1 MAKKTQEEEQLSS
14 FADTKKSDTHK
25 HHKMA
30 GNVRRNMWLLIVTTI
45 LVIGSIFMF
54 TPLQERI
61 HQGLDLQ
68 GGLSVVLTAQST
80 DGGDVSNDD
89 MNESRSIIESR
100 VNALGA
106 SEASVQRQ
114 GNNQILV
121 QIPGMSDTSE
131 ALRTIGRTGQLEF
144 ARLDSFT
151 DSTIRQEIDSGQ
163 LTQSSTITDDFGNTF
178 RTGEQTPITVQPGTY
193 TPIITGANIRSVNVD
208 RENGSGVHYAVNITL
223 DDAGRQAF
231 ADASRDLVGDHGK
244 IVIILDNQVQSAP
257 AVQSVIDGG
266 EVSITG
272 NYTQQEANDLKTVL
286 DSGALPVSFQVQ
298 SARTVGPTLGQGA
311 LQSGVLVAG
320 IGLLLVMLYL
330 LLFYRGLGFLT
341 AGAMAVFAVMYLGLL
356 ALLSH
361 FNQFSLSLAGI
372 AGIVLTIGMAADSS
386 ILTLERFRE
395 EIRFGRSVRAASITG
410 VRHGIMTS
418 IDADLVTLVSAL
430 TLFFLGSSSVKG
442 FGLTLALGIGCDIAM
457 MLLFKAPTI
466 RLLAPH
472 SIAHHPGFWGIK
484 DCETASEVYTEL
496 AHREDIP
503 VERAVSYE
511 AINSKE
517 NKLNATRRAGEAGAK
532 AADAASNLKGR
543 FIKHDIKFLKYRK
556 FFLTLAACVVVVF
569 CVVIGVRGINLGI
582 EFVGGTSIEFD
593 NTGSLTT
600 DQLRQELDAQ
610 GQPNAVIQTVDNNGE
625 SGFIVRTSETDAAD
639 ASALATQVSSDL
651 NLADNSFQVSTIGPD
666 WGTSIIHS
674 MVLALAVSFL
684 LIIIYIAIRFEYKM
698 GITAIIA
705 LCHDIIL
712 VLGIYALLGRELTP
726 NTVAALLTILG
737 YSLYDTVVVFH
748 RITDNLQHLHVKCTF
763 MTMAN
768 HSMNQVF
775 IRSINTTLTSII
787 PVAAMMIF
795 GSQTLQ
801 DFAFAMT
808 IGLISG
814 AYSSIAIACP
824 LYVLWKQREPKY
836 KKLVKKYG
844 NEVGVLELV
853 KKTATAQAN
862 EEAAEKA
869 SAGVSTGTATQTPGA
884 VSNLQEASANSTSKG
899 KKGGSAHVEG
909 AVLTNNGQLTVVVD
923 APKTGAQLAKEKRAK
938 ERKAQSRNKAA
949 EKKKEDA
956 KEEANTIS
964 AGVPGVRY
972 VEGSQS
978 AKEAEEN
985 KQQAKQKEAEEGS
998 AKKQSSSKQSD
1009 QKSGYNGAKR
1019 LRRQHR
1025 NQK

>member
-1 MAKKTQEEEQLSS
+1 MAKKTKEAQESLSDIH
-14 FADTKKSDTHK
+14 ARTTKSHK
-25 HHKMA
+25 HTSKKMN
-30 GNVRRNMWLLIVTTI
+30 GNVRRNMWLLIVTI
-45 LVIGSIFMF
+45 VLVVGSIALF
-54 TPLQERI
+54 TPLQEKI

-151 DSTIRQEIDSGQ
+151 DPTIRQKIDSGQ
-163 LTQSSTITDDFGNTF
+163 ITQSQTITDDFGNSF
-178 RTGEQTPITVQPGTY
+178 QSGDSTPLQVQPGTY
-193 TPIITGANIRSVNVD
+193 TPIITGANIQRVNVD

-244 IVIILDNQVQSAP
+244 IVIILDGQVNSAP

-266 EVSITG
+266 QVSITG

-298 SARTVGPTLGQGA
+298 SASTVGPTLGQGA

-330 LLFYRGLGFLT
+330 LVFYRGLGLLT
-341 AGAMAVFAVMYLGLL
+341 AAAMAVFAVLYLGLL
-356 ALLSH
+356 ALLSR
-361 FNQFSLSLAGI
+361 FNLFSLSLAGV

-410 VRHGIMTS
+410 VRHGILTS

-430 TLFFLGSSSVKG
+430 TLFFVGTSSVKG
-442 FGLTLALGIGCDIAM
+442 FGLTLALGIACDIAM

-472 SIAHHPGFWGIK
+472 AISRHPGFWGIK
-484 DCETASEVYTEL
+484 DCETASDVYTEL

-503 VERAVSYE
+503 VERAVSCE
-511 AINSKE
+511 AINSAE

-532 AADAASNLKGR
+532 AADAASNLHGR

-556 FFLTLAACVVVVF
+556 IFLSIAACVVIA
-569 CVVIGVRGINLGI
+569 CGITIGVRGLNLGI
-582 EFVGGTSIEFD
+582 EFIGGTSIEFD
-593 NTGSLTT
+593 STGDLTT
-600 DQLRQELDAQ
+600 EQLRSELDAQ
-610 GQPNAVIQTVDNNGE
+610 GQQSATIQTVENNGE
-625 SGFIVRTSETDAAD
+625 SGFIVRTTDTNAAD
-639 ASALATQVSSDL
+639 ASELAQTVSNDL
-651 NLADNSFQVSTIGPD
+651 HLGTNNFQVSTIGPD

-674 MVLALAVSFL
+674 MVLALLVSFI

-698 GITAIIA
+698 GITAVIA

-712 VLGIYALLGRELTP
+712 VLGIYALVGRELTP

-748 RITDNLQHLHVKCTF
+748 RIVDNMQHLHVKCTF

-775 IRSINTTLTSII
+775 LRSINTTLTSII

-814 AYSSIAIACP
+814 AYSSFAIACP
-824 LYVLWKQREPKY
+824 LYVIWKQHEPKY
-836 KKLVKKYG
+836 QKLVKKYG
-844 NEVGVLELV
+844 NTVGVLELV
-853 KKTATAQAN
+853 KKSAHPTSKTSDEKVSASDTAQKGATTPQRGTRN
-862 EEAAEKA
+862 SNA
-869 SAGVSTGTATQTPGA
+869 SAHHS
-884 VSNLQEASANSTSKG
+884 G
-899 KKGGSAHVEG
+899 KAHVEG
-909 AVLTNNGQLTVVVD
+909 AVLANGQLTVVVD
-923 APKTGAQLAKEKRAK
+923 APKTGAQIAKEKRAQ
-938 ERKAQSRNKAA
+938 ERKKQAKAKAQKAA
-949 EKKKEDA
+949 KKAATADDEGEK
-956 KEEANTIS
+956 TVS
-964 AGVPGVRY
+964 SGVPGVRY

-978 AKEAEEN
+978 EKEAAE
-985 KQQAKQKEAEEGS
+985 QK
-998 AKKQSSSKQSD
+998 KKIEHEIAHEQHTSRKSS
-1009 QKSGYNGAKR
+1009 QKSGTKSNAYHGAKR
-1019 LRRQHR
+1019 LRRKHR
-1025 NQK
+1025 QKK